1 MDVDKNNIYAE
12 IFDVLPLGLVIVDE
26 KHEIH
31 AWNKW
36 MMTNTAI
43 TESQAMGKSL
53 LSFYPDNIQFRFK
66 SALEHA
72 IQDGCPQVL
81 SSILNQYVIPIS
93 LDKQTYA
100 DLSFMQQNVEILP
113 IVYAQQNMALII
125 IQDVSDKIHLR
136 NTLLSMAAK
145 FEKNSLLD
153 TLTGV
158 YNRRFLW
165 KYLENELKA
174 AQRENYTVFCCLY
187 DIDYFKKI
195 NDEYGHVV
203 GDQVLVAF
211 AELARTT
218 VRPSD
223 YLFRYGGEEFIVVLT
238 HIKCQDALRISER
251 LRTLLE
257 KTAIHHM
264 IKENITCSGGI
275 AYWQPSDTLISAE
288 KLIDNADHAMY
299 KAKSAGRNRII
310 MYADS

>member
-1 MDVDKNNIYAE
+1 MDVHKSNIYAE
-12 IFDVLPLGLVIVDE
+12 IFDVLPLGLVIVDD
-26 KHEIH
+26 KHQIH

-36 MMTNTAI
+36 MVNNTGI
-43 TESQAMGKSL
+43 TESKAVGESL
-53 LSFYPDNIQFRFK
+53 LSFYPNNIQFRFK

-72 IQDGCPQVL
+72 IQDGYPQVL

-93 LDKQTYA
+93 LDKQAYP
-100 DLSFMQQNVEILP
+100 DLSFMQQNVEVLP
-113 IVYAQQNMALII
+113 IIYAQQNMALII
-125 IQDVSDKIHLR
+125 IQDVSDKVHLR

-153 TLTGV
+153 TLTGL

-165 KYLENELKA
+165 KYLENELKV
-174 AQRENYTVFCCLY
+174 AQRDNYSVFCCLY
-187 DIDYFKKI
+187 DIDHFKKI

-223 YLFRYGGEEFIVVLT
+223 YLFRYGGEEFIIILT
-238 HIKCQDALRISER
+238 RIKDQDAFSISER
-251 LRTLLE
+251 LRILLE
-257 KTAIHHM
+257 KTAIHSM

-275 AYWQPSDTLISAE
+275 AHWQPGNPLMGAE
-288 KLIDNADHAMY
+288 KLIDDADHAMY
-299 KAKSAGRNRII
+299 KAKSGGRNRII
-310 MYADS
+310 MNTY